1 MSKQAIKWLKMK
13 GLNNNATTYT
23 IHANRTS
30 ISCTFNTIFLLIALN
45 EIVFYLDKSTH
56 NQLLYY
62 HQKQIVFAQIVFHD
76 FYLTLRLQ
84 ILIQYKIA
92 AAIEHL
98 KFVIITLVS
107 PKIILQGKLYVR
119 GILLDIRSNNKVWK
133 NIYF

>member
-13 GLNNNATTYT
+13 GFNNNTTTYT
-23 IHANRTS
+23 IHTNRTS

-62 HQKQIVFAQIVFHD
+62 HQKQIVFAQIVFYD
-76 FYLTLRLQ
+76 FYLTLRLH
-84 ILIQYKIA
+84 ILIQYTIA

-98 KFVIITLVS
+98 KFVIKTLVS